1 LSDSIGEKKSSSKNG
16 KFKNM
21 STDES
26 IRVLET
32 DSSVGLTLKEVNQ
45 RISEYGYNEI
55 EEIRQN
61 RLVRLDYVP
70 NSILQKGSYRDL
82 SIEYLELLKS

>member
-1 LSDSIGEKKSSSKNG
+1 
-16 KFKNM
+16 M

-45 RISEYGYNEI
+45 RISKYGYNEI

-61 RLVRLDYVP
+61 RIIAFLKKFLKTSSCSNMERKYQYSEK
-70 NSILQKGSYRDL
+70 NL
-82 SIEYLELLKS
+82 SSLFAITNY